1 MTLQTRLRHLRASL
15 PSFAIGLA
23 TGIVTTALLHAHH
36 LPLATLALAFGV
48 VCLLG
53 LSLSREMRP

>member
-23 TGIVTTALLHAHH
+23 TGIATALLLPEH
-36 LPLATLALAFGV
+36 LPLSVLALVFGIA
-48 VCLLG
+48 CLLG
-53 LSLSREMRP
+53 LSLSREWRP